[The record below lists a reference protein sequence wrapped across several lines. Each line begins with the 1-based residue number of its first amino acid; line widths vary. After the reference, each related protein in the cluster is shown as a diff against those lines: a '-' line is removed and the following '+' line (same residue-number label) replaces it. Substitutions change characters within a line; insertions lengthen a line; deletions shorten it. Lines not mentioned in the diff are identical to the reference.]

1 MSDDLVLVA
10 DVDREP
16 IRWLWPERIPL
27 GKVTVLD
34 GDPGTGKSTL
44 TLTIAAKVT
53 TGSPFPDGSR
63 PERSDAILLSAED
76 DIADTIRPRWRPPAP
91 TWLAAGF
98 CPTSSRNPTDH
109 PGRRSCPPTWT
120 RLRAW

>member
-16 IRWLWPERIPL
+16 VRWLWPGRIPL

-44 TLTIAAKVT
+44 TLTITAV
-53 TGSPFPDGSR
+53 
-63 PERSDAILLSAED
+63 
-76 DIADTIRPRWRPPAP
+76 
-91 TWLAAGF
+91 
-98 CPTSSRNPTDH
+98 
-109 PGRRSCPPTWT
+109 PGRRPARARRRHPAQRRGRHRRHHPPP
-120 RLRAW
+120 A

>member
-16 IRWLWPERIPL
+16 VRWLWPERIPL

-53 TGSPFPDGSR
+53 TGSPFPDDSR

-76 DIADTIRPRWRPPAP
+76 DIADTIRPGWKRPAP
-91 TWLAAGF
+91 T
-98 CPTSSRNPTDH
+98 
-109 PGRRSCPPTWT
+109 
-120 RLRAW
+120 

>member
-10 DVDREP
+10 DVDREQV
-16 IRWLWPERIPL
+16 RWLWPGRIPL

-53 TGSPFPDGSR
+53 TGSPFPDGTR
-63 PERSDAILLSAED
+63 PERADVILLSAED
-76 DIADTIRPRWRPPAP
+76 DIGDTIRPGWRRPAP
-91 TWLAAGF
+91 TWPAAGS
-98 CPTSSRNPTDH
+98 CPTSTRHPTTRAS
-109 PGRRSCPPTWT
+109 PGRPGRPSYPPT
-120 RLRAW
+120 